1 MLTVTPNARCV
12 ARCQKDDGSWKPSL
26 KGRFDFL
33 YSDQE
38 DLSQNLRLQSV
49 KSG

>member
-1 MLTVTPNARCV
+1 MLTVTPN

-33 YSDQE
+33 YSNEE
-38 DLSQNLRLQSV
+38 DLVQNLLWKSV